1 MRFRDK
7 SVLVTG
13 AGRGLGRAIALGFA
27 REGASVAI
35 DAAHLSTA
43 EEAAALAR
51 EFGGNVLAIEANVAD
66 ETEVNAMIDRVIKE
80 FGGLDVLVNNA
91 GVSQPIMPTLEQSV
105 EDWDRVMATNLRS
118 AYLCSKAAGKWMV
131 EHRSGKIVN
140 IASITGLTGHPMRTA
155 YAPSKAAMLNLTKAL
170 AVEWA
175 PYNINVNAVAPGY
188 VLTDLVKSF
197 ISQGKF
203 NEDAILKRTPLGRMS
218 TPEDIAEAAMFLA
231 SEAAKNITGIHI
243 PVDAGW
249 SVNGWYM

>member
-1 MRFRDK
+1 MRFKDK
-7 SVLVTG
+7 AVLVTG
-13 AGRGLGRAIALGFA
+13 SGRGLGRAIALGFA

-35 DAAHLSTA
+35 NAAHLSSA

-51 EFGGNVLAIEANVAD
+51 EFQGKVIAIEADVAD
-66 ETEVNAMIDRVIKE
+66 EGKVNAMIDRVINE
-80 FGGLDVLVNNA
+80 LGGLDVLVNNA
-91 GVSQPIMPTLEQSV
+91 GMSQPIMPTLEQSV
-105 EDWDRVMATNLRS
+105 GDWDRVMATNLRS

-131 EHRSGKIVN
+131 ERRSGKIVN
-140 IASITGLTGHPMRTA
+140 IASITGLTGQPMRTA

-188 VLTDLVKSF
+188 VLTDLVKNF

-203 NEDAILKRTPLGRMS
+203 NEEALLKRTPLGRMS